1 MLEIVQ
7 NIQQFEED
15 IPKYKEKLHV
25 CKEIYKI
32 QKIPEIAQKIAQFEE
47 KLAKLQKLLCLH
59 KKLQEIE
66 YTDTPKKQY
75 ITESKLNETDLAYSE
90 ILNYVIKEQ
99 EKITST
105 GEKTKYRNLLR
116 ILLKLCSPTMSREE
130 IEKHGNFNLLQTK
143 ENGKKG
149 YRWCDDIQMSLQS
162 KSATETLKGIVK
174 MIKVSKF
181 NIELSIKLKT
191 GSIVH
196 FKI

>member
-1 MLEIVQ
+1 MSEKTKHQEKKAKRQEKKAKHQEEIVLSPVDVL
-7 NIQQFEED
+7 F
-15 IPKYKEKLHV
+15 LGV
-25 CKEIYKI
+25 VL
-32 QKIPEIAQKIAQFEE
+32 F
-47 KLAKLQKLLCLH
+47 LLGVL
-59 KKLQEIE
+59 LSNRE

-75 ITESKLNETDLAYSE
+75 ITETKLNKTDLANSE
-90 ILNYVIKEQ
+90 IIEYTISEQ
-99 EKITST
+99 EKIILT
-105 GEKTKYRNLLR
+105 GKKTKYRNLLR
-116 ILLKLCSPTMSREE
+116 IFIKFLIHTMSIEE
-130 IEKHGNFNLLQTK
+130 IEKHGNLNLLQTN

-149 YRWCDDIQMSLQS
+149 YHWCDDIQMSLQC

>member
-1 MLEIVQ
+1 ML
-7 NIQQFEED
+7 
-15 IPKYKEKLHV
+15 
-25 CKEIYKI
+25 
-32 QKIPEIAQKIAQFEE
+32 KIPQDIAQFEE
-47 KLAKLQKLLCLH
+47 EIAQNIAQCKEDIAQCEEKKAKKQKELH
-59 KKLQEIE
+59 HFEKIQEYFKKIQENE
-66 YTDTPKKQY
+66 YRDTPKKQY
-75 ITESKLNETDLAYSE
+75 ITESKLNNTDLAYSE
-90 ILNYVIKEQ
+90 ILKYDIKEQ

-105 GEKTKYRNLLR
+105 GEKTKYRNLIIIVIKSLFH
-116 ILLKLCSPTMSREE
+116 TMSIEE
-130 IEKHGNFNLLQTK
+130 IKKHGNLNLLQTK

-149 YRWCDDIQMSLQS
+149 YHWCDDIQMSLQS